1 MNVEAANRIFP
12 ALVGA
17 LLLGGIAPA
26 PAAAALTVKVAE
38 ATEVGAAKVT
48 LGRIAELAG
57 GSPHLRRKAE
67 GVVVHRFGGGSQ
79 RWRVSGRAVSQ
90 ALWQADIALK
100 RVELDIPLGAR
111 VTWRMQPIDG
121 QRVKRAITEHLRA
134 GADGKGRLTVDFP
147 QGLPAFDGLPARGR
161 VNVSREAADRVRVRI
176 SVDGQ
181 VAASRSVP
189 VRLARERRVV
199 VAASDLSAGTRLQA
213 EDLKQAYRPVA
224 GSRWAHFQRP
234 DEAAGSWVLRAVAA
248 GEPLQRDHLR
258 MQPDVRPGDPVT
270 LVFEGEQLTISAPGK
285 VRQTGAVGEVL
296 AVENRQSGKAVY
308 ARLVDGS
315 TAKVVDRKLSQ
326 RGGRP

>member
-1 MNVEAANRIFP
+1 VNAEAANRILP
-12 ALVGA
+12 ALMGA
-17 LLLGGIAPA
+17 LLLGLAAPA
-26 PAAAALTVKVAE
+26 PAALSVKVAE
-38 ATEVGAAKVT
+38 ATEVGAPQVT

-57 GSPHLRRKAE
+57 GSPALRRQAE
-67 GVVVHRFGGGSQ
+67 GLVVHRFDGDSQ
-79 RWRVSGRAVSQ
+79 RWRVSGRAVSR
-90 ALWQADIALK
+90 ALWQADIPLK

-111 VTWRMQPIDG
+111 VTWRMEPIDG
-121 QRVKRAITEHLRA
+121 QRVKQAITEQLRA
-134 GADGKGRLTVDFP
+134 GAGDGGRLSVAFP

-161 VNVSREAADRVRVRI
+161 VNVSREAADRVRVRV

-189 VRLARERRVV
+189 VRVARERRVV
-199 VAASDLSAGTRLQA
+199 VAAKDLSAGTRLQPG
-213 EDLKQAYRPVA
+213 DLERAYRPVS
-224 GSRWAHFQRP
+224 GSRWSHFRRS
-234 DEAAGSWVLRAVAA
+234 EEVAGSWVLRQVPA
-248 GEPLQRDHLR
+248 GQPVQRDHLR

-270 LVFEGEQLTISAPGK
+270 LVFEGEQLSISAPGK
-285 VRQTGAVGEVL
+285 VRQQGAIGEVL